1 MILRLFVL
9 TFFALFVGSCTSNT
23 PNVASLHVHD
33 PGEVMNKTWVWEK
46 TVTPI
51 ESISVDDSE
60 RYTIRFAENGH
71 LEAKFD
77 CNRGGGTYTLSE
89 GRVSFG
95 PLMSTR
101 MACAED
107 SLDAVFMKDLQRA
120 NSFFLQDGM
129 LFLELPYDSGTMHF
143 RALP

>member
-9 TFFALFVGSCTSNT
+9 TFFALFVGSCTPNT

-51 ESISVDDSE
+51 ESLSVADSE